1 MRGNQVAPRD
11 RNRNSILRVWDAGA
25 GNSGSTFGLGRSKV
39 GAMEARDSVTLA
51 SRNAKKADELRALLG
66 EGWGVRCL
74 IDFPGIPDVVEDGAT
89 FADNAVKK
97 ARSISEHLDGL
108 VLADDSGLEVD
119 ALNGA
124 PGVLSA
130 RFAGRHGDD
139 AANNA
144 LLLKKLEGLPI
155 DRRGAQFRC
164 VLAIARAGG
173 VLFTCEGIC
182 RGRIGFECRGTAG
195 FGYDPLFVPEWE
207 GGIEGHGLVRGRT
220 FAEISSE
227 EKNSRSHRGLAMR
240 QLRDRLDKMGLG
252 GSWH

>member
-1 MRGNQVAPRD
+1 MRHGIEIATRFCA
-11 RNRNSILRVWDAGA
+11 RGGA
-25 GNSGSTFGLGRSKV
+25 WF
-39 GAMEARDSVTLA
+39 GAMEARNSVTLA
-51 SRNAKKADELRALLG
+51 SRNVKKAAELKALLG
-66 EGWGVRCL
+66 ADWSVRSL

-97 ARSISEHLDGL
+97 ARSISEHLDGM

-130 RFAGRHGDD
+130 RFAGWHGDD

-144 LLLKKLEGLPI
+144 LLLKKLEGLPM

-164 VLAIARAGG
+164 VLAIAKAGG

-195 FGYDPLFVPEWE
+195 FGYDPLFLPEWE
-207 GGIEGHGLVRGRT
+207 EKGGVGLGEGRT
-220 FAEISSE
+220 FAEISPG
-227 EKNSRSHRGLAMR
+227 EKNERSHRGLAMR
-240 QLRDRLDKMGLG
+240 RLRDRLDEMGLG
-252 GSWH
+252 GPRH